1 MLAIRIFIVFSLGYF
16 VSYAYRGINL
26 ALAPDLQAELG
37 LTATDLGVLTSVYF
51 VAFAACQLPLG
62 MALDRFGPR
71 RIDAALLVVAAA
83 GAALSSLAQGL
94 AGLVWGRLLIGIG
107 VSACLMAAL
116 KAVTMWFPADRAPAL
131 NGAVFAVGGLGAVA
145 AAAPAEWALGVTDWR
160 GVLAGLAGATLL
172 LAAVLP
178 LAVPERRLD
187 QPDLGLRAQAA
198 GVRAV
203 LGSRLFWRVAPL
215 TMVSQGVFMAVQGL
229 WAGPFLRD
237 VHGMD
242 RAQAAEAVALMG
254 LGMSA
259 GYLAV
264 GLVGRGLAA
273 RGIGVAT
280 TAGAGMLAFGTLQAA
295 ILVGLPLPAA
305 AVWTLYGLL
314 GGTGVLSYA
323 ALTASFPPHMSGRAS
338 TALTLMMFVA
348 AFAFQIAFGVA
359 LDAWPRTEAGYAPEA
374 HAWVW
379 TAAIGIQGAA
389 FVWYCL
395 PGVGAAPAAREAAR
409 RRA

>member
-1 MLAIRIFIVFSLGYF
+1 MLAIRIFITFSLGYF
-16 VSYAYRGINL
+16 ISYAYRGINL

-51 VAFAACQLPLG
+51 VAFGACQLPLG

-83 GAALSSLAQGL
+83 GAALSSLAQDL

-116 KAVTMWFPADRAPAL
+116 KAVTMWFPADRVPAL
-131 NGAVFAVGGLGAVA
+131 NGAVFAIGGLGAVA
-145 AAAPAEWALGVTDWR
+145 AAAPVERALGVTDWR
-160 GVLAGLAGATLL
+160 GVFAVLAGATLL

-187 QPDLGLRAQAA
+187 QPDLGLRAQVA

-215 TMVSQGVFMAVQGL
+215 TMVSQGAFMAVQGL

-242 RAQAAEAVALMG
+242 RAQAADAVALMG

-259 GYLAV
+259 GYLAM

-280 TAGAGMLAFGTLQAA
+280 TAGAGMLAFAALQAA
-295 ILVGLPLPAA
+295 ILAGLPLPASA
-305 AVWTLYGLL
+305 TW
-314 GGTGVLSYA
+314 
-323 ALTASFPPHMSGRAS
+323 AL
-338 TALTLMMFVA
+338 
-348 AFAFQIAFGVA
+348 
-359 LDAWPRTEAGYAPEA
+359 
-374 HAWVW
+374 
-379 TAAIGIQGAA
+379 
-389 FVWYCL
+389 
-395 PGVGAAPAAREAAR
+395 
-409 RRA
+409 